1 MNRFAE
7 IKYGRINDIIET
19 INDLDW
25 VRTIFSPTS
34 LWTDITDMLD
44 SDGNRIEIGH
54 VYEKGAF
61 RSPATRTVPV
71 TLEDHRR
78 VALHRKDLLV
88 TQKVEEGF
96 FSKALG
102 DEQFFPYN
110 DEAKQ
115 MLDTDFE
122 LLEDDEEEGFVVL
135 YRSTRDAEGSKNIL
149 KDDVNASQI
158 KAIRKDFRKH
168 KLACNKR
175 GSEIA
180 EQINQSTAIEEMYNY
195 INWDK

>member
-1 MNRFAE
+1 M
-7 IKYGRINDIIET
+7 
-19 INDLDW
+19 
-25 VRTIFSPTS
+25 
-34 LWTDITDMLD
+34 
-44 SDGNRIEIGH
+44 
-54 VYEKGAF
+54 
-61 RSPATRTVPV
+61 
-71 TLEDHRR
+71 
-78 VALHRKDLLV
+78 
-88 TQKVEEGF
+88 
-96 FSKALG
+96 G

-110 DEAKQ
+110 GEAKQ

-149 KDDVNASQI
+149 KDDATASQI

-180 EQINQSTAIEEMYNY
+180 EQINQATAIEEMYNY
-195 INWDK
+195 INWDKYTIGNDRDCRYLYSSTFNKLLILYTYPL